1 MILTN
6 LRRQIVG
13 LINDSNL
20 SIDAIYFLLK
30 DILIEIESIY
40 TNELRKEQEEL
51 FKQLEDKKEQ
61 EQKEEE

>member
-51 FKQLEDKKEQ
+51 FKQFEDKKEQ